1 MVTQDKIAMFYWA
14 RLTAGC
20 FFSVGLVVYL
30 CSFFIKGQASFDDEV
45 RGPALQDA

>member
-1 MVTQDKIAMFYWA
+1 VFYWA
-14 RLTAGC
+14 RLIAGC
-20 FFSVGLVVYL
+20 FFSGGLVVYF

>member
-1 MVTQDKIAMFYWA
+1 MFLWA

-30 CSFFIKGQASFDDEV
+30 CSFFIKGQ
-45 RGPALQDA
+45 RP